1 MVQGREQEALLRVLL
16 ALDLAV
22 RVVEPGNLVLV
33 APPTRVVRIQDR
45 NLEPESAGWP
55 ATFDIPADSI
65 GLAPDADTLGVPSGT
80 DSMAVPDTG
89 TAPGS

>member
-1 MVQGREQEALLRVLL
+1 MERLTSVKGATGLFSVVDGQV
-16 ALDLAV
+16 V
-22 RVVEPGNLVLV
+22 RS
-33 APPTRVVRIQDR
+33 TRVVRIQDR

-80 DSMAVPDTG
+80 DSIAVPDTG